1 VSSDLIE
8 QALRRF
14 LVLGQAMRRD
24 AETLPVSVAQSA
36 VLARL
41 RDGPKTV
48 GELATAE
55 GVRAP
60 SMTQIINRMEEAGW
74 VTRSEGPVRGR
85 AVQITEA
92 GRAVA
97 VAVRKERTA
106 RLARRCD
113 GLSVEDLAAL
123 EAVLPVLDR
132 IFGDPAGLLRCPAG
146 GDGAGVGGGAV
157 LAGVRGAADGRR
169 ARVGRGRRS
178 WAGSRCSRSGRRR
191 ARPRLAWGP
200 WTRPRSRPAS
210 PTPSPPPPC
219 WPCAPSPSP
228 PSPGTTNDPTAGTQL
243 ADACNR
249 SGRPFAS

>member
-1 VSSDLIE
+1 MRSDLIE

-74 VTRSEGPVRGR
+74 VIRSEGPVRGR
-85 AVQITEA
+85 MVQITDA
-92 GRAVA
+92 GQAVA
-97 VAVRKERTA
+97 VAVREERLA
-106 RLARRCD
+106 RLARRAG
-113 GLSVEDLAAL
+113 GLSADDLAAL

-132 IFGDPAGLLRCPAG
+132 IFGDPL
-146 GDGAGVGGGAV
+146 VY
-157 LAGVRGAADGRR
+157 
-169 ARVGRGRRS
+169 
-178 WAGSRCSRSGRRR
+178 
-191 ARPRLAWGP
+191 
-200 WTRPRSRPAS
+200 
-210 PTPSPPPPC
+210 
-219 WPCAPSPSP
+219 
-228 PSPGTTNDPTAGTQL
+228 
-243 ADACNR
+243 
-249 SGRPFAS
+249 

>member
-1 VSSDLIE
+1 VRSDLIE

-74 VTRSEGPVRGR
+74 VIRSEGPVRGR
-85 AVQITEA
+85 MVQITDA
-92 GRAVA
+92 GQAVA
-97 VAVRKERTA
+97 VAVREERLA
-106 RLARRCD
+106 RLARRAS
-113 GLSVEDLAAL
+113 GLSADDLAAL

-132 IFGDPAGLLRCPAG
+132 IFGDPLIY
-146 GDGAGVGGGAV
+146 
-157 LAGVRGAADGRR
+157 
-169 ARVGRGRRS
+169 
-178 WAGSRCSRSGRRR
+178 
-191 ARPRLAWGP
+191 
-200 WTRPRSRPAS
+200 
-210 PTPSPPPPC
+210 
-219 WPCAPSPSP
+219 
-228 PSPGTTNDPTAGTQL
+228 
-243 ADACNR
+243 
-249 SGRPFAS
+249 